1 MVSIDF
7 TSEWSEGDLKL
18 VISEEG
24 EEDKVLYAN
33 QGTMKIWSPVFRTML
48 KEGSFKEGS
57 TKEVKMPGKN
67 YADVLE
73 LLKMLHPPN
82 SPAASI
88 TRKCCALY
96 HSHIVFEFWLTSIYA
111 LKVA

>member
-24 EEDKVLYAN
+24 KEDNILYAN
-33 QGTMKIWSPVFRTML
+33 QGVMKIWSPVFRTML

-57 TKEVKMPGKN
+57 SKEVKLPGKN
-67 YADVLE
+67 YDDVLE

-82 SPAASI
+82 TPASSI
-88 TRKCCALY
+88 TRKYSALY
-96 HSHIVFEFWLTSIYA
+96 HSYIICS
-111 LKVA
+111 VAMIFG